1 MKKKNRSIARHK
13 QPAWKRKIQ
22 KEIETLRG
30 ELSILEDLLKVINVR
45 TRKGPKVK
53 RNYKL
58 QNEND
63 ATTIKERTEQKMQV
77 KAHRIRRFEKRKKF
91 YRQIKNI

>member
-1 MKKKNRSIARHK
+1 MKKKNRSRTRHK
-13 QPAWKRKIQ
+13 QPAWKHKIQ

-30 ELSILEDLLKVINVR
+30 ELSILEDLLKVINVK

-63 ATTIKERTEQKMQV
+63 AITIKERTEQKMQV
-77 KAHRIRRFEKRKKF
+77 KAHRIRRKEKRKKF
-91 YRQIKNI
+91 YRQLKNI